1 MGPDGTESSYP
12 GSSVVAKAEGEAA
25 RFENT
30 PGPETIGREC
40 SHRLNLKPLQMKLE
54 GGETPIKQD

>member
-1 MGPDGTESSYP
+1 MGPDGAESSYP

-30 PGPETIGREC
+30 PDQETIGRDLFSSVE
-40 SHRLNLKPLQMKLE
+40 S
-54 GGETPIKQD
+54 